1 MKIQQNGIIKKNK
14 TSSIGRLI
22 ILNPETKFSLNP
34 HTLYFVKN
42 ISHTTKGN
50 EANIVALKRD
60 EKFLLNSILL
70 SNDRAAG
77 IIRDS
82 NNIL

>member
-1 MKIQQNGIIKKNK
+1 
-14 TSSIGRLI
+14 LI

-42 ISHTTKGN
+42 ISHITKGK
-50 EANIVALKRD
+50 EANMVALNRY
-60 EKFLLNSILL
+60 ENFLLNSILL
-70 SNDRAAG
+70 SNERAAG